1 MTAEAR
7 HSARPDP
14 DDLVL
19 RYLKRPHNDL
29 RDAIVSAYTPMVEI
43 SARRYAGIEAVE
55 DLIQVGY
62 LGLLNALRKFDPNS
76 GVKFATYASYLVSG
90 EIKHY
95 LRDRSQTIRQP
106 AWLQEL
112 RQRVNRE
119 RTELQAALGRTPTE
133 NEIAQKLGCA
143 VEAVVELQAS
153 EDTLRVGSL
162 DERIPD
168 TDGLGESDAI
178 EVPETTGAFRT
189 EDRLVLEE
197 AIGRLKELERRVVVL
212 FHFEAMN
219 QTEIAKSLGISGNYV
234 SYLLRQA
241 LAKLRTMLSSEV
253 RVSGRTG
260 TDDNGIP
267 VWDDALDVYT
277 ESYFRARL
285 QEEILRASDA
295 NAGLGLVFVGLDR
308 AIGLTRTNANVS
320 PDFVLSDIAARVRQR
335 VRRTDIVARYGH
347 RGFVVI
353 LPDAGSHTQHVRNRV
368 FEAVREGLSEI
379 FGADGA
385 GTCTISSA
393 EFPSDFHSY
402 RDFLATERSSAGVA

>member
-1 MTAEAR
+1 MTSGAHHDAR
-7 HSARPDP
+7 SEPDE
-14 DDLVL
+14 LVL
-19 RYLKRPHNDL
+19 RYLERPRNDL
-29 RDAIVSAYTPMVEI
+29 RDAIVSAYTPMVEM
-43 SARRYAGIEAVE
+43 SARRYAGIESVE

-62 LGLLNALRKFDPNS
+62 LGLLNALRKFDPQS

-119 RTELQAALGRTPTE
+119 KTELQAALGRVPTE
-133 NEIAQKLGCA
+133 SEIARKLGCA
-143 VEAVVELQAS
+143 VEAIVELQAS

-162 DERIPD
+162 DERLPD
-168 TDGLGESDAI
+168 TDGLGEGDTI
-178 EVPETTGAFRT
+178 EVAETTVAFRA
-189 EDRLVLEE
+189 EDRLVLDE

-212 FHFEAMN
+212 FHFEAMS
-219 QTEIAKSLGISGNYV
+219 QTEIAQSLGISGNYV

-241 LAKLRTMLSSEV
+241 LAKLRTMLTVEAPPMRPDPSE
-253 RVSGRTG
+253 GP
-260 TDDNGIP
+260 NA
-267 VWDDALDVYT
+267 WDASLDVYT

-295 NAGLGLVFVGLDR
+295 NSGLGLVFVGLDR
-308 AIGLTRTNANVS
+308 AMGLIRTNPNVS
-320 PDFVLSDIAARVRQR
+320 PDYVLADVAGRLRGR
-335 VRRTDIVARYGH
+335 VRRTDIVARYGP

-353 LPDAGSHTQHVRNRV
+353 VPDAGFHTRQIRERV
-368 FEAVREGLSEI
+368 QATVREAMVAILGPGS
-379 FGADGA
+379 ADA
-385 GTCTISSA
+385 AAIASA
-393 EFPSDFHSY
+393 EYPTDFHSY